1 MRLYNGVHL
10 LDRPSPA
17 NALRLDLGAMPMIQ
31 EMHRRG
37 IWLNPDVLTALSSD
51 LAARNAE
58 IQSQIDGW
66 VGRPFQSTSPEQ
78 VAKLLFDELN
88 LLEQFSP
95 PGRMKMTKGGAKKP
109 PRPSVD
115 DDALSKFVDVHPVV
129 GLIQEQRAVLK
140 LKNTYADPLLLMRDE
155 AGRLHTT
162 FRTTVARTG
171 RLTSEDPNLQNIP
184 VRSEDGRRVRE
195 AFAAQP
201 DLDTVLGSTD
211 LSQIEMRVAAHL
223 SQDAAMSEVFH
234 LDQDIHLK
242 TVCSVYGY
250 QYDSLTGL
258 WRAYKSGEISGAEL
272 ERARDLDINKRLPL
286 KCYHPDTE
294 ILTRLGWKRI
304 ADLQPG
310 EEVVQAEPWDGG
322 MVNLSWVVPTQVF
335 SQPNPDKELV
345 ELANYGMRLRV
356 TSEHRMLCW
365 GESGM
370 KRVVLP
376 KDLNRARCWANAGG
390 LCDPDNAK
398 LRVVD
403 LKLLLV
409 AVAVQADGNY
419 TRDRGILFGFTK
431 KAKAD
436 RLVQLLNEAGLSYSL
451 NSNCIKNGKPGF
463 TFYIRKCSADLIKPL
478 LEKDKTLPWWW
489 LELPYAQR
497 LAVIEE
503 TKYWDSHICKEHRR
517 HIYTSAKKVNVD
529 VLQALAS
536 ITGFKT
542 KMDQEK
548 ITGYWKLRISDHALT
563 RGGNL
568 KTSTTPYT
576 GDVVCLSVPSTFVL
590 VRDGGIPVIC
600 GQSVGFGVLYRQ
612 QAEGLQSS
620 IVGNG
625 GPLLSLETCQSH
637 IDNWF
642 GAYPGIPPWMAVQD
656 QRACRYGMVWDMFGR
671 IRLIP
676 GVRSA
681 LPYIRARALRE
692 AGNMPVQAGAQG
704 IIKLAM
710 AAIMPLVL
718 AYQALGV
725 ICWPL
730 LQIHDEL
737 IFELDRDIALDFLS
751 EAREIM
757 ESVVP
762 LSVPVRASQSI
773 GQNWKE
779 LK

>member
-1 MRLYNGVHL
+1 MRLYHGVHL

-37 IWLNPDVLTALSSD
+37 IWLNPDVLTSLSSD

-58 IQSQIDGW
+58 IQSKIDGW

-88 LLEQFSP
+88 LLEQWSP

-115 DDALSKFVDVHPVV
+115 DDALSKFADVHPVV

-155 AGRLHTT
+155 VGRLHTT
-162 FRTTVARTG
+162 FRTTQARTG
-171 RLTSEDPNLQNIP
+171 RLTSEDPNLQNVPI
-184 VRSEDGRRVRE
+184 RTEDGRRVRE
-195 AFAAQP
+195 AFQAQP
-201 DLDTVLGSTD
+201 DLNTVLGSTD

-223 SQDAAMSEVFH
+223 SGDSAMSEVFH

-250 QYDSLTGL
+250 NYDSLTGL
-258 WRAYKSGEISGAEL
+258 WRAYKSGEISGADL

-286 KCYHPDTE
+286 K
-294 ILTRLGWKRI
+294 
-304 ADLQPG
+304 
-310 EEVVQAEPWDGG
+310 
-322 MVNLSWVVPTQVF
+322 
-335 SQPNPDKELV
+335 
-345 ELANYGMRLRV
+345 
-356 TSEHRMLCW
+356 
-365 GESGM
+365 
-370 KRVVLP
+370 
-376 KDLNRARCWANAGG
+376 
-390 LCDPDNAK
+390 
-398 LRVVD
+398 
-403 LKLLLV
+403 
-409 AVAVQADGNY
+409 
-419 TRDRGILFGFTK
+419 
-431 KAKAD
+431 
-436 RLVQLLNEAGLSYSL
+436 
-451 NSNCIKNGKPGF
+451 
-463 TFYIRKCSADLIKPL
+463 
-478 LEKDKTLPWWW
+478 
-489 LELPYAQR
+489 
-497 LAVIEE
+497 
-503 TKYWDSHICKEHRR
+503 
-517 HIYTSAKKVNVD
+517 
-529 VLQALAS
+529 
-536 ITGFKT
+536 
-542 KMDQEK
+542 
-548 ITGYWKLRISDHALT
+548 
-563 RGGNL
+563 
-568 KTSTTPYT
+568 
-576 GDVVCLSVPSTFVL
+576 
-590 VRDGGIPVIC
+590 
-600 GQSVGFGVLYRQ
+600 SVGFGVLYRQ

-625 GPLLSLETCQSH
+625 GPLLPIETCQSH

-642 GAYPGIPPWMAVQD
+642 GAYPAVPIWMSLQD

-737 IFELDRDIALDFLS
+737 IFELDRHIAIDFLS

-757 ESVVP
+757 ESIVP